1 MLRVVSPQPLTPP
14 IVAGDADTHLA
25 HTSCCVH
32 VLPCG
37 CAAGDMRSYVDAIV
51 RIVPEWLTKHTNKD
65 GSVFLLRDKR
75 LRARDVRDRV
85 RAYLNKADSS
95 ASR

>member
-1 MLRVVSPQPLTPP
+1 MLTRTLHTR
-14 IVAGDADTHLA
+14 LA
-25 HTSCCVH
+25 ACLCF
-32 VLPCG
+32 LG

-95 ASR
+95 AASR